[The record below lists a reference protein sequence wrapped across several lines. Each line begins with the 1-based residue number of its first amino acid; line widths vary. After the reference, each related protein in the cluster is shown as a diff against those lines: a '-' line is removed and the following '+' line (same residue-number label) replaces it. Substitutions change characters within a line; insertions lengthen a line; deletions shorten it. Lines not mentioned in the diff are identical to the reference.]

1 MERDKK
7 SPFGMRERE
16 REREREKERAL
27 QFSSSSFPLG
37 VARYAALL
45 FHYIFRANRVS
56 RDNAVHTHRENEQGE
71 GEGEPTLIQGLMR
84 V

>member
-1 MERDKK
+1 MERDKE
-7 SPFGMRERE
+7 SPFGVRG
-16 REREREKERAL
+16 KERTL
-27 QFSSSSFPLG
+27 EFSFFSFPPG
-37 VARYAALL
+37 VARYATLL